1 MKRYLLRSLKYFV
14 MLCLLLVGGMV
25 AQEQRPAA
33 LGGAPEY
40 LGYTQVYDFI
50 DELADMGIMWQM
62 LQLYFSAWNGWVM
75 AVMIVVLSATYP
87 YFGFVR
93 RTVVANIAADREQIE
108 AAMVTAGLVLK
119 SVEGNT
125 LTFRATGLQRL
136 TLLFEDDVVVEQQG
150 DEVVISGHR
159 RTVVRAVIRLEGY
172 LVNKRRGNE

>member
-14 MLCLLLVGGMV
+14 MLCLLFV
-25 AQEQRPAA
+25 ALIWLKIAYEHLP
-33 LGGAPEY
+33 L
-40 LGYTQVYDFI
+40 T
-50 DELADMGIMWQM
+50 MWQM
-62 LQLYFSAWNGWVM
+62 LQLYFSVWNGWAM

-93 RTVVANIAADREQIE
+93 RTVVANIATDREQIE

-119 SVEGNT
+119 GVEGNT

>member
-14 MLCLLLVGGMV
+14 TLCLLFVALVWLKITY
-25 AQEQRPAA
+25 ENLP
-33 LGGAPEY
+33 L
-40 LGYTQVYDFI
+40 T
-50 DELADMGIMWQM
+50 MGQM
-62 LQLYFSAWNGWVM
+62 MQLYFSAWNGWFM
-75 AVMIVVLSATYP
+75 AVVIVIMSATYP

-93 RTVVANIAADREQIE
+93 RTVVANIVADREQIE

-119 SVEGNT
+119 GVEGNT

>member
-14 MLCLLLVGGMV
+14 MLCLLFV
-25 AQEQRPAA
+25 ALIWLKIAYEHLP
-33 LGGAPEY
+33 L
-40 LGYTQVYDFI
+40 T
-50 DELADMGIMWQM
+50 MWQM
-62 LQLYFSAWNGWVM
+62 LQLYFSVWNGWFM
-75 AVMIVVLSATYP
+75 AIVIVAMSATYP
-87 YFGFVR
+87 LFGFVKR
-93 RTVVANIAADREQIE
+93 SVVATIAADREQIE
-108 AAMVTAGLVLK
+108 AAMATTGLVLAGATADK
-119 SVEGNT
+119 